1 MVKVTNNTINTQ
13 WCKNELHFHFTCA
26 RAGLEEKAKDV
37 NQLLA
42 IVRRE
47 TNIGS
52 EEKQLILTAIG
63 EGEGFRFD
71 VDVGQFAGEEVGYS
85 SHEGSITHIAEGNSL
100 LGLKEVFWELNGCL
114 GIGKG

>member
-1 MVKVTNNTINTQ
+1 MYGNICKIGYHGAELLGDTAEPGTSC
-13 WCKNELHFHFTCA
+13 CKNELQFHFTCA

-52 EEKQLILTAIG
+52 EDKQLILTAIG
-63 EGEGFRFD
+63 EGEG
-71 VDVGQFAGEEVGYS
+71 G
-85 SHEGSITHIAEGNSL
+85 
-100 LGLKEVFWELNGCL
+100 
-114 GIGKG
+114 

>member
-1 MVKVTNNTINTQ
+1 MLLLSISNGLVLTLNSVTMDPMKRGVLNMIESVIDTVFRREPNIPAILWHMIKVTKSTINPQ

-26 RAGLEEKAKDV
+26 RAGLEEKARDV

-63 EGEGFRFD
+63 EGEG
-71 VDVGQFAGEEVGYS
+71 G
-85 SHEGSITHIAEGNSL
+85 
-100 LGLKEVFWELNGCL
+100 
-114 GIGKG
+114 

>member
-1 MVKVTNNTINTQ
+1 MRKVSEKGKIPKCQYCRCEIGNRGLWHVVKVTNNTINTQ

-42 IVRRE
+42 IVRSE

-52 EEKQLILTAIG
+52 DEKQLILTAIG
-63 EGEGFRFD
+63 EGEG
-71 VDVGQFAGEEVGYS
+71 G
-85 SHEGSITHIAEGNSL
+85 
-100 LGLKEVFWELNGCL
+100 
-114 GIGKG
+114 

>member
-1 MVKVTNNTINTQ
+1 M
-13 WCKNELHFHFTCA
+13 
-26 RAGLEEKAKDV
+26 AGVMQPLLV
-37 NQLLA
+37 MQLVHYL
-42 IVRRE
+42 
-47 TNIGS
+47 
-52 EEKQLILTAIG
+52 LLAIG

-71 VDVGQFAGEEVGYS
+71 VDIGQFAGEEVGYS